1 MPNFIDDVFGG
12 LTRSVVVCSR
22 CCRPSVALERCMHTS
37 VCFPA
42 QLVDSLRP
50 QRYSKSKNKTK
61 AQNNNKKGGKGGKGG
76 KNSGKRNQAE
86 SEEDMPSPRAPA
98 GKASPE
104 TSPPPSGGK
113 IKQMSYKQQ
122 QREFQRQKK
131 ANKGKGGFSNFEMLD
146 EDAEEKRRQE
156 VLERQKAKEDAETE
170 ALAQA
175 SGAANGDGAGSD
187 DAAANGDG
195 AGSDDAGG
203 AADAEAPDDVD
214 EPAFSGFDLFE
225 ETEDQLAVRATARL
239 LHRFPFLPLF
249 RKKSDV
255 DWWL

>member
-76 KNSGKRNQAE
+76 KNNGKRNQAE
-86 SEEDMPSPRAPA
+86 SEEDLPSPRAPA

-113 IKQMSYKQQ
+113 VKTMSYKQQ

-175 SGAANGDGAGSD
+175 SGAANGA
-187 DAAANGDG
+187 G

-203 AADAEAPDDVD
+203 AADTEAPDDAD

-225 ETEDQLAVRATARL
+225 ESEDQLAVRATARL
-239 LHRFPFLPLF
+239 LHRFLFLPLF